1 MARGDAQ
8 DQHRRRAI
16 TRLTPAPI
24 PEQRRLPCVAPS
36 TTTFHTT
43 RARGGEG
50 HWTSILRYD
59 SAEHLEAW
67 MNAPERKALLSET
80 REFIESE
87 ELMRLATAFP
97 GWVPIDPLTGE
108 GPPNWKTAML
118 VLLGLFPIVMLREN
132 LPMDN
137 NNPLS
142 RRQFVAGAAA
152 AAGGAFLGQTGRA
165 EYPQSAPMNIDTL
178 KRAAREL
185 LPRLANRISRNEFTG
200 DCGTVSFPTAP
211 RRSPGAPPMSRT
223 SSPRFN
229 LHKKTNRRWSS
240 ARAATTGV
248 SRR

>member
-118 VLLGLFPIVMLREN
+118 VLLGLFPIVMLRETFLWTITIRSPAGN
-132 LPMDN
+132 SWRALPL
-137 NNPLS
+137 PP
-142 RRQFVAGAAA
+142 AAR
-152 AAGGAFLGQTGRA
+152 FLAR
-165 EYPQSAPMNIDTL
+165 
-178 KRAAREL
+178 RAAR
-185 LPRLANRISRNEFTG
+185 
-200 DCGTVSFPTAP
+200 
-211 RRSPGAPPMSRT
+211 
-223 SSPRFN
+223 N
-229 LHKKTNRRWSS
+229 LHK
-240 ARAATTGV
+240 V
-248 SRR
+248 HL